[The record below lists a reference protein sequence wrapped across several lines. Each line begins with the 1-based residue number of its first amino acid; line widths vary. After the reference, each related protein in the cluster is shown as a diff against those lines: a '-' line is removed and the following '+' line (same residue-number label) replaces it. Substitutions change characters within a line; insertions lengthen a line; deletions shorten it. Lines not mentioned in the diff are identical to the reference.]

1 MDFIVPGP
9 DLGYQPPLC
18 EALFNRGVKNISDL
32 RIGRRKVSGID
43 AGMPPEVLRKAST
56 AYPRLAAVVMQQSA
70 FINVVIVTCNMYI
83 PKPIIA
89 TFFFY

>member
-1 MDFIVPGP
+1 MHLIVPGP
-9 DLGYQPPLC
+9 DLGYQAPLR
-18 EALFNRGVKNISDL
+18 EALFNRGVKNIPDL
-32 RIGRRKVSGID
+32 RIGRRKISGVYT
-43 AGMPPEVLRKAST
+43 GMPPEVLRKAS
-56 AYPRLAAVVMQQSA
+56 AAHPSFAAVVMQQSA